1 MGKNENTEEN
11 DVSGNEKEQRK
22 LKDTVQENL
31 KF

>member
-22 LKDTVQENL
+22 LKDTVQENM